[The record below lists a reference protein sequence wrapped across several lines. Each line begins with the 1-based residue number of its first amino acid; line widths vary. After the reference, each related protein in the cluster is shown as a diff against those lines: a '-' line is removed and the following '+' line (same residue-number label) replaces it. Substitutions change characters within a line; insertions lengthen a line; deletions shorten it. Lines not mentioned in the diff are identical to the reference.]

1 MKKYFFLLL
10 ISSLTY
16 VASAQDNR
24 TPYLTRSLAS
34 DGIKNVFVNTSGGS
48 ISVSGGA
55 QEPHIDVYVVGNNN
69 QNLSKDEIKK
79 RLDEDYTLDI
89 SVSNG
94 ELHATAKHKRN
105 IINWR
110 KSLSIGFKVYVN
122 KQASTNLNT
131 SGGSISIDNLTGNQN
146 FETSGGSLN
155 VNQITGIIKGETSGG
170 SINVSNSKQDIV
182 LTTSGGSITANN
194 CQGKLK
200 LETSGG
206 SLKLDNL
213 KGYVNATTSGGSIN
227 GSNVDG
233 ELITGTSG
241 GSVNLV
247 GISGSLDASTS
258 GGSMHAQ
265 MLRVSKYVKLESSA
279 GHVDLT
285 LPSGQGLDLDLRAD
299 RVSFSMPGNFNGEK
313 SKDKVV
319 GKLNG
324 GGATVQVRGD
334 NSITVS
340 TK

>member
-10 ISSLTY
+10 ISSLTHM
-16 VASAQDNR
+16 ASAQDNR

-48 ISVSGGA
+48 ISVNGGA
-55 QEPHIDVYVVGNNN
+55 QEPRIDVYIVGNNN

-79 RLDEDYTLDI
+79 HLDEDYTLNI
-89 SVSNG
+89 SVNNG

-105 IINWR
+105 IISWR
-110 KSLSIGFKVYVN
+110 KGLSISFKVYVN

-170 SINVSNSKQDIV
+170 SINVSNSKQDIT

-213 KGYVNATTSGGSIN
+213 KGYINATTSGGSIN
-227 GSNVDG
+227 GNNVDG

-285 LPSGQGLDLDLRAD
+285 LPAGQGLDLDLRAD
-299 RVSFSMPGNFNGEK
+299 RVSFSMPGNFNGER

-340 TK
+340 AK